1 MLKIVPAGFA
11 IIVALGSANAA
22 TLLQKTDS
30 HPDTTGHLCVALWL
44 PSEPKPGIQK
54 SGAKC
59 FVQGPAEAGSPCTCE
74 GHAGH
79 VIVPGGSSAKT
90 R

>member
-1 MLKIVPAGFA
+1 MKKIILASVAMLA
-11 IIVALGSANAA
+11 ALGSANATTA
-22 TLLQKTDS
+22 TQ
-30 HPDTTGHLCVALWL
+30 DTTGHLCVALWL

-54 SGAKC
+54 SGAQC
-59 FVQGPAEAGSPCTCE
+59 VVQGYAEPGSPCTCQ

-79 VIVPGGSSAKT
+79 VIVPGGSSGKS